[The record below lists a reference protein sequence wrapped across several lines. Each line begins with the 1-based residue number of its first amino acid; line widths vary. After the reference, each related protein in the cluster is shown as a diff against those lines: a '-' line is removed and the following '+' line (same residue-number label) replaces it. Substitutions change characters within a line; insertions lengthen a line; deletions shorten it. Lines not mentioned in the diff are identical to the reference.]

1 MKTIYDGFKNLLLVD
16 KSEIH
21 HTKLLHYF
29 YIDND
34 ALIRMTEYQL
44 ICTFH

>member
-1 MKTIYDGFKNLLLVD
+1 MKTLYDGFKNLLSIH

-21 HTKLLHYF
+21 HKKFIHYF

-34 ALIRMTEYQL
+34 ALIRMTE
-44 ICTFH
+44 